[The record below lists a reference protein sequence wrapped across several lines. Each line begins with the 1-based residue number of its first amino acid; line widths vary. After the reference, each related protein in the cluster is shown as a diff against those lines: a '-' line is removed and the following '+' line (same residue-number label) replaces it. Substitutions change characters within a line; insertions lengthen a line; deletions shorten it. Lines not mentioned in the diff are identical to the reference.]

1 MSKSEIL
8 KEDNS
13 INKKAVNKYIVED
26 GEALLLVILN
36 SFFSQSL

>member
-13 INKKAVNKYIVED
+13 INKKEVNKYIVED
-26 GEALLLVILN
+26 GETLLLVILN

>member
-8 KEDNS
+8 KQNNS

-26 GEALLLVILN
+26 GGHYYL
-36 SFFSQSL
+36 SFK